1 MVAICV
7 AGLLYGK
14 LGMRLSFTLLLS
26 LSVIGGLCIIFLGES
41 SKFWMPFFVILAK
54 FGIAGGFVIVYVSTV
69 DVFPTL
75 FCASALGFCN
85 FFARLVTILAPEIA
99 ERPPP
104 LPMTLF
110 VLLSGVGIILIQF
123 VKPLSQQKV
132 ELKD

>member
-14 LGMRLSFTLLLS
+14 LGMRLSFTLLFS
-26 LSVIGGLCIIFLGES
+26 LSVIGGICILFLGES
-41 SKFWMPFFVILAK
+41 STFWMPFFVIFAK

-75 FCASALGFCN
+75 FCATALGFCN
-85 FFARLVTILAPEIA
+85 FFARFLTILAPEIA

-104 LPMTLF
+104 LPMVLF
-110 VLLSGVGIILIQF
+110 VSLTGLGIILIQF
-123 VKPLSQQKV
+123 VKPLRQQKL
-132 ELKD
+132 E